1 MGTVPIA
8 YAVVK
13 NTKDMLFNAL
23 DFGGLSVWQAVGVAI
38 SWSCAAAADAPMRRT
53 IMLNLAW
60 HACRCMRVHSYTIS
74 N

>member
-8 YAVVK
+8 ISVVK

-38 SWSCAAAADAPMRRT
+38 SWS
-53 IMLNLAW
+53 
-60 HACRCMRVHSYTIS
+60 
-74 N
+74 

>member
-1 MGTVPIA
+1 MGAAPIA
-8 YAVVK
+8 ISVVK

-53 IMLNLAW
+53 MSCMPM
-60 HACRCMRVHSYTIS
+60 HASTQLHYI
-74 N
+74 